1 MSSLRRAVDRQPRT
15 GVLIAVGQVGFVA
28 FLAVCVALH
37 PGFVLKA
44 DEGGISNY
52 GIHLKTV
59 VPYTLAFASCAGFS
73 WAAARQC
80 PAGDPGLRG
89 LHRLLVVYSGLL
101 LVTLAS
107 TYGYSLDVVWKD
119 VHVVIGAALVV
130 FEMAASVWMY
140 LRLGGRCD
148 LCFLVVQLVGS
159 VLAGITLVGL
169 LHVLFLGQALAS
181 VGFGLLL
188 IRTGGA
194 VPFDDRSNLTSGG

>member
-1 MSSLRRAVDRQPRT
+1 VSLLRRAVERQPRT
-15 GVLIAVGQVGFVA
+15 GVLIGAGQVGFVV

-52 GIHLKTV
+52 GIHVKTV

-73 WAAARQC
+73 WAAARHC
-80 PAGDPGLRG
+80 PTDDPGQRG

-130 FEMAASVWMY
+130 FEVVGSVWMY

-148 LCFLVVQLVGS
+148 ALFLAVQLIGF
-159 VLAGITLVGL
+159 VLAGVTLVGL
-169 LHVLFLGQALAS
+169 LHVLFLGQALAT

-188 IRTGGA
+188 IRSGCA